1 MSDSV
6 VIIGAGQ
13 AGVQTA
19 FSLRDMGYPGEI
31 TLINGE
37 KFLPYQRPPLSKS
50 YLKNTI
56 TDDNLLFRNEQL
68 YEDKKIKIIQG
79 SIATKIN
86 RHPKS
91 VSLSTG
97 INLPYKKLVL
107 AMGARNRIL
116 PIDGA
121 GLKNVFQLRN
131 LDDAKQLRIELR
143 KKAKIAIIGGGFIG
157 LEFASVAKELGA
169 QVSIIESASRVMARA
184 VCAEISNYVQRTH
197 LAKGVEILLERKIIA
212 IDRNADLAT
221 GLRMQDGS
229 RLSCDLILVS
239 IGVTPN
245 FELAEAAGLC
255 VDNGVQVD
263 ATLRTSDPDIFAIGD
278 CACFPSEFSNQRV
291 RLESVQNAVD
301 HAKTVAENICG
312 TSKKYQSV
320 PWFWSDQSGLK
331 IQIAGL
337 TSNPET
343 TVISGDPATGKFSVC
358 CFSNGQFI
366 GVESINQPADHM
378 AARKLLA
385 SGRKISVSEISRP
398 GATLKSLAHS

>member
-1 MSDSV
+1 MPDPV

-37 KFLPYQRPPLSKS
+37 TFLPYQRPPLSKS
-50 YLKNTI
+50 YLKNAT

-68 YEDKKIKIIQG
+68 YKDKKIKIVQG
-79 SIATKIN
+79 TIAIRIN
-86 RHPKS
+86 RRLKS
-91 VSLSTG
+91 ISLSTG
-97 INLPYKKLVL
+97 INLPYEKLVL

-121 GLKNVFQLRN
+121 GLKNVFQLRD
-131 LDDAKQLRIELR
+131 LDDAKLLRIELR
-143 KKAKIAIIGGGFIG
+143 KKARIAIIGGGFIG
-157 LEFASVAKELGA
+157 LEFASVANELGA
-169 QVSIIESASRVMARA
+169 QVSIIESASRVMERA
-184 VCAEISNYVQRTH
+184 VCAEISNYVQKTH
-197 LAKGVEILLERKIIA
+197 LAKGVEILLERKIVA

-229 RLSCDLILVS
+229 RLSCDSILVS

-245 FELAEAAGLC
+245 SELAEAAGLS
-255 VDNGVQVD
+255 VNNGVHVD
-263 ATLRTSDPDIFAIGD
+263 ASLRTSDPDIFAIGD
-278 CACFPSEFSNQRV
+278 CACFPSEFSTQHI

-312 TSKKYQSV
+312 ASKKYQSV

-337 TSNPET
+337 TSNTEI

-385 SGRKISVSEISRP
+385 SGRNISVSEICRP